1 MSHRHNHMYMIVCR
15 RNGLLSYY
23 GQGLHIENIPL
34 GATDVLALF
43 KITQHNRKVFKK
55 NLYPAL
61 VQFLYAC
68 HRWFSARRSPRYLLR
83 REMGFPQGQRG
94 VLPFVNYYRQTYKPP
109 SYFSERIQGL

>member
-1 MSHRHNHMYMIVCR
+1 MIVCR